1 MALITITEHAAG
13 QMHAMLERRGTPE
26 AYIRMGIK
34 TAGCSGLGYRLE
46 YADSIEAGD
55 ELVEEH
61 GARVLIDPKALIYI
75 IGTEIDFATND
86 LREGFVFTNPNKKG
100 ECGCGES
107 FTV

>member
-1 MALITITEHAAG
+1 MALITITDQAAEK
-13 QMHAMLERRGTPE
+13 MLGMLTKRGTPE

-46 YADSIEAGD
+46 YADVPEMGD
-55 ELVEEH
+55 ELVEEG
-61 GARVLIDPKALIYI
+61 GARVLIDAKALIYI
-75 IGTEIDFATND
+75 IGTEVGFESTD
-86 LREGFVFTNPNKKG
+86 LKEGFVFTNPNQKG

>member
-1 MALITITEHAAG
+1 MALITVTQHAAE
-13 QMHAMLERRGTPE
+13 QMVNMLQNRGTPE

-46 YADSIEAGD
+46 YADTIEAGD
-55 ELVEEH
+55 ELVEEN

-75 IGTEIDFATND
+75 IGTEVGFESTDIK
-86 LREGFVFTNPNKKG
+86 EGFVFTNPNQKG